1 MTFALSHPHRTH
13 TQTNRAKR
21 SAVLVPTGAEFNRD
35 TATAAWVDLKERQRL
50 EDGTSA
56 RIEACRL
63 TRLEKIEDLDDVEP
77 QPPAEKKTPEEI
89 AAIPRRNG
97 LCAKLGPIAR
107 GATQQ

>member
-13 TQTNRAKR
+13 TQTTRAER
-21 SAVLVPTGAEFNRD
+21 SAVFVPTGAEFNRD
-35 TATAAWVDLKERQRL
+35 TATAAWLDLKERQRL